1 MRHLIAGRKLNRPT
15 QHRLLMLRNQVTQL
29 LKHERI
35 KTTEA
40 KARET
45 RRLAEHVITLG
56 KKGTLHHRRQALG
69 FILEKPI
76 VHKLFTDLAS
86 RYQER
91 SGGYTRLVKTGTRKG
106 DGAPMAILELV

>member
-1 MRHLIAGRKLNRPT
+1 MRHRVAGRKLNRPT

-35 KTTEA
+35 RTTEA

-45 RRLAEHVITLG
+45 RRMAERVITLG
-56 KKGTLHHRRQALG
+56 KKGALHHRRQALALV
-69 FILEKPI
+69 LEKPV
-76 VHKLFTDLAS
+76 VHKVFSDLAQ

-91 SGGYTRLVKTGTRKG
+91 PGGYTRLIKVGPRKG

>member
-1 MRHLIAGRKLNRPT
+1 MRHRIAGRKLNRPT

-35 KTTEA
+35 TTTEA

-45 RRLAEHVITLG
+45 RRLAERVITLG

-69 FILEKPI
+69 LILEKPV
-76 VHKLFTDLAS
+76 VHKLFSDLAD

-91 SGGYTRLVKTGTRKG
+91 PGGYTRIIKAGPRKG

>member
-1 MRHLIAGRKLNRPT
+1 MRHRVAGRKLNRPT
-15 QHRLLMLRNQVTQL
+15 DHRMLLLRNQVTQL

-35 KTTEA
+35 QTTEA

-56 KKGTLHHRRQALG
+56 KEGTLAHRRRALA
-69 FILEKPI
+69 LVMEKP
-76 VHKLFTDLAS
+76 VVQKLFSELAP

-91 SGGYTRLVKTGTRKG
+91 KGGYTRLIKIGPRKG
-106 DGAPMAILELV
+106 DGAPMAIVELV